1 MRIAVFAI
9 GRLKSGPDSLLIE
22 RYVERAKLAG
32 RSLGLDVSAREFS
45 ESRAVRAEDRM
56 DQEATIMLNALP
68 KGARLVVLDER
79 GTAPTSADFARRIGR
94 LRDDGVPDLVFAIG
108 GADGHGA
115 AIRARADELL
125 AFGPM
130 TWPHQIV
137 RLLLA
142 EQVYRAVTILSG
154 HPYHR
159 E

>member
-1 MRIAVFAI
+1 MRIAVFAV

-32 RSLGLDVSAREFS
+32 RSLGLDVSVREFS
-45 ESRAVRAEDRM
+45 ESRAGRAEDRM
-56 DQEATIMLNALP
+56 EQEAATMLNALP

-115 AIRARADELL
+115 AIKARADELL

>member
-1 MRIAVFAI
+1 MRVAVFAI
-9 GRLKSGPDSLLIE
+9 GRLKSGPDSLLVE
-22 RYVERAKLAG
+22 RYVDRARLAG
-32 RSLGLDVSAREFS
+32 RSLGLDVGVREFA
-45 ESRAVRAEDRM
+45 ESRAARAEDRM
-56 DQEATIMLNALP
+56 EQEAGVMLNALP

-79 GTAPTSADFARRIGR
+79 GTNPTSTDFARRIGR
-94 LRDDGVPDLVFAIG
+94 LRDDGLSDLVFAIG
-108 GADGHGA
+108 GADGHGST
-115 AIRARADELL
+115 IKTRADERL

-142 EQVYRAVTILSG
+142 EQIYRAVTILSG

>member
-45 ESRAVRAEDRM
+45 ESRAGRAEDRM
-56 DQEATIMLNALP
+56 DQEATTMLNALP

-115 AIRARADELL
+115 AIKARADELL

>member
-56 DQEATIMLNALP
+56 DQEATTMLNALP

-79 GTAPTSADFARRIGR
+79 GTAPTSADFARRIGC